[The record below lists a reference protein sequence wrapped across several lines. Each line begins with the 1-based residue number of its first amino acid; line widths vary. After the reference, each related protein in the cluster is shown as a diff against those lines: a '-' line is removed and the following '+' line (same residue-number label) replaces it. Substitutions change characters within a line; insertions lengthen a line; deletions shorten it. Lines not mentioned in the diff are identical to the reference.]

1 MPTRILRDFPLVEF
15 LKQIVNS
22 NAEVVMPIVFFGVFI
37 IGLTACV
44 RRGPTR
50 RYFVVVA
57 FALLLISSQFA
68 ITMVPFVHAQ
78 RYSSISDEIGEG
90 HNLVIVD
97 SSGNELR
104 SDDRATTP
112 VRDRLLTDV
121 LLEASDEDRLTV
133 ASMILEDSETHRE
146 DIQGFGP
153 TLSHPPPSVSD
164 YWDAETLEEYG
175 DFESVRVYHVETR
188 YETGGH
194 HVEDR
199 TVTCAVEITPATG
212 TITEDCANV

>member
-1 MPTRILRDFPLVEF
+1 MPTRVLREFPLVDF
-15 LKQIVNS
+15 LKELVNS
-22 NAEVVMPIVFFGVFI
+22 NAEIVMPLVFFGVFI
-37 IGLTACV
+37 IGLIACV
-44 RRGPTR
+44 KRGSTR
-50 RYFVVVA
+50 RYFVIVAVV
-57 FALLLISSQFA
+57 LLVVSSQLA

-78 RYSSISDEIGEG
+78 RYSNIDDQVGEG

-121 LLEASDEDRLTV
+121 LLEASDEERLTV
-133 ASMILEDSETHRE
+133 ASMILENSETHRE
-146 DIQGFGP
+146 DIQSFGP
-153 TLSHPPPSVSD
+153 TFSHPPPSVSD

-188 YETGGH
+188 YEAGGH

-199 TVTCAVEITPATG
+199 TVTCAVEITPATE
-212 TITEDCANV
+212 TITEGCANV